1 MRGERGGA
9 WGEGLGAAR
18 AEQRARS
25 SARGAARAEQRGSM
39 VFPLTRRMSR
49 IKFPIR
55 DRFHEIEF
63 VDGGKPIFRSL
74 CCFEYFMQ
82 TLRKRKKAF
91 SGTQS
96 PKCGALA
103 PALVHRATPQKKGAQ
118 CQVGAEFGFWIGHFT
133 G

>member
-1 MRGERGGA
+1 
-9 WGEGLGAAR
+9 
-18 AEQRARS
+18 
-25 SARGAARAEQRGSM
+25 
-39 VFPLTRRMSR
+39 MSR

-63 VDGGKPIFRSL
+63 VDGGKPIFRSF
-74 CCFEYFMQ
+74 CCFMQ

-103 PALVHRATPQKKGAQ
+103 PALVHRPIPQKKGAQ
-118 CQVGAEFGFWIGHFT
+118 GQVGAEFGFWIGQFT